1 MGSFRGAPDDA
12 LVRLGAQAA
21 VVRATIQA
29 DDGREQLI
37 EIEIPRQGR
46 NRIQVNRQRLAR
58 MTDLLGLMQVTVFS
72 PDDLALVKG
81 GPTIRRAWIDAA
93 LLSRNRKHGAL
104 RSDVERIL
112 RQRNALL
119 RSARGKLDAD
129 AEFTLDVWDAQL
141 VTAGEALRT
150 ARQDLLTEMAPN
162 LCAAYD
168 SVAQR
173 PTQVTARYD
182 ASWSGDLE
190 AALLAV
196 RDHDVRRGATT
207 VGPHRDEI
215 TFAIGGAS
223 ARTHAS
229 QGEQRSLALA
239 MRLAADAVVRSAGVA
254 APILLLDDVFSELD
268 PHRQG
273 ALLEALPDG
282 QCILTAAAGL
292 PPAAKPD
299 QVWRVH
305 DGMIS

>member
-1 MGSFRGAPDDA
+1 M
-12 LVRLGAQAA
+12 GAQAA

-141 VTAGEALRT
+141 VTAGEALRA
-150 ARQDLLTEMAPN
+150 ARQDLLSEIAPD
-162 LCAAYD
+162 LAAAYD
-168 SVAQR
+168 AVARR
-173 PTQVTARYD
+173 PAYVTADYD
-182 ASWSGDLE
+182 ASWSGDLA

-239 MRLAADAVVRSAGVA
+239 MRLAADAVVRRAGLV